1 MHELSIVMSIIDIA
15 TKQIENSEATE
26 IEEIELEIGALS
38 GIEEKSFEFAW
49 NQGVKNTALQ
59 NAVRK
64 INHIEGVAGCM
75 DCMIDFSI
83 KNLFDA
89 CPICGGHF
97 LNIKK
102 GKELK
107 VKSLLVNINNKD

>member
-15 TKQIENSEATE
+15 TKQMEDAFANE

-38 GIEEKSFEFAW
+38 GVEENSFEFAW
-49 NQGVKNTALQ
+49 KQAVKNTPLQ
-59 NAVRK
+59 NALRK
-64 INHIEGVAGCM
+64 IHKPQGLATCL

-83 KNLFDA
+83 QQLYDP
-89 CPICGGHF
+89 CPVCGGHF

-107 VKSLLVNINNKD
+107 VKSLVVN

>member
-1 MHELSIVMSIIDIA
+1 MHELSVVMSIIEIA
-15 TKQIENSEATE
+15 TTQMEGADASE

-38 GIEEKSFEFAW
+38 GVEENSFEFAW
-49 NQGVKNTALQ
+49 KQAVRNTPLQ

-64 INHIEGVAGCM
+64 INHIEGLATCL

-83 KNLFDA
+83 TQLYDA
-89 CPICGGHF
+89 CPVCGGHF

-107 VKSLLVNINNKD
+107 VKSLVVN

>member
-1 MHELSIVMSIIDIA
+1 
-15 TKQIENSEATE
+15 
-26 IEEIELEIGALS
+26 
-38 GIEEKSFEFAW
+38 
-49 NQGVKNTALQ
+49 
-59 NAVRK
+59 
-64 INHIEGVAGCM
+64 M

>member
-15 TKQIENSEATE
+15 TKQMEGADACV

-38 GIEEKSFEFAW
+38 GVEENSFEFAW
-49 NQGVKNTALQ
+49 KQAIRNTPLQ
-59 NAVRK
+59 NAIRK
-64 INHIEGVAGCM
+64 IHKPEGLAICL
-75 DCMIDFSI
+75 DCMINFSI
-83 KNLFDA
+83 QQLYDP

-107 VKSLLVNINNKD
+107 VKSLVVN

>member
-15 TKQIENSEATE
+15 TKQMEGADARI

-38 GIEEKSFEFAW
+38 GVEENSFEFAW
-49 NQGVKNTALQ
+49 KQAIKNTPLQ
-59 NAVRK
+59 NAIRK
-64 INHIEGVAGCM
+64 IHKPAGLATCL

-83 KNLFDA
+83 QQLYDP

-97 LNIKK
+97 LNIKN

-107 VKSLLVNINNKD
+107 VKSLVVN

>member
-15 TKQIENSEATE
+15 TKQMENASAKE

-38 GIEEKSFEFAW
+38 GIESNSFEFAW
-49 NQGVKNTALQ
+49 KQGVRNTPLQ
-59 NAVRK
+59 QAVRTIHK
-64 INHIEGVAGCM
+64 VEGLATCL
-75 DCMIDFSI
+75 DCMIDFSVSQ
-83 KNLFDA
+83 LYDP

-97 LNIKK
+97 LHIKK

-107 VKSLLVNINNKD
+107 VKSLVVN

>member
-15 TKQIENSEATE
+15 TKQMENAHATA

-38 GIEEKSFEFAW
+38 GIEENSFEFAW
-49 NQGVKNTALQ
+49 KQAIRNTPLQ
-59 NAVRK
+59 NAARIIHK
-64 INHIEGVAGCM
+64 PEGVATCL

-83 KNLFDA
+83 QQLYDA
-89 CPICGGHF
+89 CPVCGGHF

-107 VKSLLVNINNKD
+107 VKSLVVKEI